1 MGAATF
7 PCRGPLCL
15 LFGFF
20 LLVHSSFIDIG
31 VCFFTYSLIFH
42 PEREE
47 FYSFLLMSFVE
58 EFFNRL
64 PPLYDGFIPPC
75 FAGVLFSL
83 MNILTTYPKNVNQH
97 PAQGTQN
104 CYCPTPSFF
113 TETVILLIRSLPPGT
128 LNS

>member
-20 LLVHSSFIDIG
+20 LLVHSSFIDIA

-64 PPLYDGFIPPC
+64 LYF
-75 FAGVLFSL
+75 
-83 MNILTTYPKNVNQH
+83 
-97 PAQGTQN
+97 
-104 CYCPTPSFF
+104 
-113 TETVILLIRSLPPGT
+113 
-128 LNS
+128 